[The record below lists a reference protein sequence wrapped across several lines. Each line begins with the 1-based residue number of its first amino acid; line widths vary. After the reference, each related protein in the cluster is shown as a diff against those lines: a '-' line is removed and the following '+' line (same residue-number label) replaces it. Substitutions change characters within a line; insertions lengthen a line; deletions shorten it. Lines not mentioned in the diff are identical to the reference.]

1 MERVNNTNET
11 SRKKILKKAALL
23 ATAASITGAVTVG
36 GQKPKESDA
45 LIGLIV
51 TLVTTVVSVGA
62 GIAQTAVSADQQWR
76 AEEAAKKQAEE
87 EARQAKIREQL
98 ENSSEHNVRVN
109 QEAEEETGKE
119 IDISIANNADLVN
132 QGSQGSRSNGVKTN
146 SGKLNKPPAPPKGI
160 QVGGFGVEDEVEEE
174 EVVENISEEV
184 EENVELNEEVD
195 NTEKQDEV
203 KDVTNETKPPV
214 IHTTTGETTQTNGN
228 NKVENTTQN
237 TTNRIESNKQET
249 QNKKPQN
256 SLKDHTNKTGNSTTP
271 KFELSFE
278 ENSNDLS
285 DEENVVYEDLVAH
298 GVGVVGEFLSEDAV
312 EFDESMVM
320 DEETALN
327 HRLVQEG
334 YLTSEELILYDYGI
348 RVGAI
353 DENILNTMYENGEI
367 SDESYAGAIELM
379 YEIYEEFY
387 GEE

>member
-76 AEEAAKKQAEE
+76 AEEEAKKQAAE
-87 EARQAKIREQL
+87 EARQAKMREQL
-98 ENSSEHNVRVN
+98 ENSSEHNIRVN
-109 QEAEEETGKE
+109 QEVQEEVGKE
-119 IDISIANNADLVN
+119 IDISIANNADLAN
-132 QGSQGSRSNGVKTN
+132 EGSQGSRSNGVKTN
-146 SGKLNKPPAPPKGI
+146 SGKLNKPPTPPKGI
-160 QVGGFGVEDEVEEE
+160 QVGGFGVADEVEE

-184 EENVELNEEVD
+184 EETVELNEEVG
-195 NTEKQDEV
+195 NTEIQDEV
-203 KDVTNETKPPV
+203 ADVTNETKPPV
-214 IHTTTGETTQTNGN
+214 IQTTTGETTHTNGN

-237 TTNRIESNKQET
+237 TINKTESNKQET

-256 SLKDHTNKTGNSTTP
+256 SLKDHTNKTETSTTP

-278 ENSNDLS
+278 EDSSDLN